1 MPKLGDPNT
10 QKLITENN
18 SSEFEQQI
26 RDLES
31 NEKYFYRSYA
41 TNAVGTSYGSVESF
55 KTLRKEE
62 ITGPEWIDAQPAKEN
77 NWWISPWFGS
87 FYAPD
92 NRGWLMHAELGWLF
106 AYGQP
111 NRAVWLWQSDLGWV
125 WTHPEHYPFMYS
137 NQLGNWIFFHGQLKE
152 DYFFTI
158 TGRIAG

>member
-1 MPKLGDPNT
+1 M
-10 QKLITENN
+10 
-18 SSEFEQQI
+18 
-26 RDLES
+26 
-31 NEKYFYRSYA
+31 
-41 TNAVGTSYGSVESF
+41 YGSVESF

-125 WTHPEHYPFMYS
+125 WTQPEHYPFMYS